1 MGMQVSFVR
10 HRGRRDHVHVVRTD
24 GSSADWEF
32 PSYGNDLPH
41 DLCHLV
47 VEDALGIAEGFW
59 GLVDEGIA
67 VALVD
72 NQTTLVRNGRPLVED
87 PSVDFSDLNSAE
99 QAVALLSS
107 IGMRT
112 EEIGTLTMVRLDP
125 AATGPASTNLLRSE
139 LGFGLPPDTSEETT
153 RRVRK
158 RLADLR
164 HKWQGLDDGSAIVLT
179 YSGKRA

>member
-1 MGMQVSFVR
+1 MAMQVSFVR
-10 HRGRRDHVHVVRTD
+10 HRGRRDHVHVMRSD
-24 GSSADWEF
+24 GSSADWAF
-32 PSYGNDLPH
+32 PSYGNELPH

-59 GLVDEGIA
+59 GLLDEGMD

-72 NQTTLVRNGRPLVED
+72 NQATLVRNGRPLIED

-107 IGMRT
+107 IGMHT
-112 EEIGTLTMVRLDP
+112 EEVGTLTLVRLDP
-125 AATGPASTNLLRSE
+125 AAPSPPSTDLLRSE
-139 LGFGLPPDTSEETT
+139 LGFGLPPNISEETILQ
-153 RRVRK
+153 VRE

-164 HKWQGLDDGSAIVLT
+164 RQWQGLDDGSAIVLT
-179 YSGKRA
+179 YHGKTP